1 MSSTL
6 HNGDPDQACQVH
18 AVFDPARVGQ
28 PEDMLHI
35 TPEAG
40 LAIQKLTRAQGV
52 GEDGGLRV
60 EARAGDHGFGMSVA
74 ALPDET
80 DVVVTE
86 ETTGARVMLDTVT
99 ADYVDD
105 KALDVSDTVEGT
117 ARFTLTERGTTT
129 D

>member
-1 MSSTL
+1 
-6 HNGDPDQACQVH
+6 
-18 AVFDPARVGQ
+18 
-28 PEDMLHI
+28 MLHI

-40 LAIQKLTRAQGV
+40 LAIQKLTSAQGV
-52 GEDGGLRV
+52 GEGGGLRV
-60 EARAGDHGFGMSVA
+60 EARAGDSGFGMSVA

-105 KALDVSDTVEGT
+105 KALDVSDTVEST

>member
-1 MSSTL
+1 
-6 HNGDPDQACQVH
+6 
-18 AVFDPARVGQ
+18 
-28 PEDMLHI
+28 MLHI

-40 LAIQKLTRAQGV
+40 LAIQKLTRSQGV
-52 GEDGGLRV
+52 GEGGGLRV
-60 EARAGDHGFGMSVA
+60 EARAGEQGFAMSIA

-86 ETTGARVMLDTVT
+86 RTTGARVMLDTLT

-105 KALDVSDTVEGT
+105 KTLDVTDTVEST
-117 ARFTLTERGTTT
+117 ARFALSNQGTTT